1 MSDVEPGTIQ
11 KYMQKYLTER
21 MYCTK
26 TITQDIS
33 KVIICNVFDLCI
45 FITFVYLCIHAYI

>member
-1 MSDVEPGTIQ
+1 MSDVEPGTKQ

-45 FITFVYLCIHAYI
+45 FITFVYLCIHVYI